1 MAALRP
7 SLKNEAAFD
16 PETVQAMSVAFDDVC
31 KALRLKLSETKG
43 REAVAKKIIEM
54 ARQGQRNPTLLS
66 LKILRAVGV
75 TNTSADE
82 PEQRP
87 TDKKRYSGM

>member
-1 MAALRP
+1 MAALLP
-7 SLKNEAAFD
+7 FLENQTEFD
-16 PETVQAMSVAFDDVC
+16 PETLQAMSAAFDDVC
-31 KALRLKLSETKG
+31 KVLRLKLSETKG

>member
-1 MAALRP
+1 MAALLP
-7 SLKNEAAFD
+7 FLKNQGAFD
-16 PETVQAMSVAFDDVC
+16 PETVQAMSAAFDDVC

-54 ARQGQRNPTLLS
+54 ARKGERNPALLS
-66 LKILRAVGV
+66 HRVLRAAGV
-75 TNTSADE
+75 TEWSAED

-87 TDKKRYSGM
+87 TDEKRYSGM